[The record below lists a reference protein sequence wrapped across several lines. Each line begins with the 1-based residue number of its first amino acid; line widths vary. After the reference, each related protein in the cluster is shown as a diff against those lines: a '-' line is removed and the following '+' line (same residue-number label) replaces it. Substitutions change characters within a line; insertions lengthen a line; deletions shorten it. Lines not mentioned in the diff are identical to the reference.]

1 VFRINPDS
9 YQDRYNTKEKSS
21 LRPALFRKKIQVL
34 SPGEIVEQ
42 VETNHEEFE
51 HRKKIVTQCINGV
64 LLGILKE
71 EESSYSRTY
80 DSKTY
85 YFFSV
90 YFFLFLRSVYL
101 WFFPEEVEL
110 KIYNLFFDKKERE
123 KRS

>member
-1 VFRINPDS
+1 M
-9 YQDRYNTKEKSS
+9 
-21 LRPALFRKKIQVL
+21 
-34 SPGEIVEQ
+34 
-42 VETNHEEFE
+42 
-51 HRKKIVTQCINGV
+51 
-64 LLGILKE
+64 GILKE
-71 EESSYSRTY
+71 EESSGYSRIY

-123 KRS
+123 MS